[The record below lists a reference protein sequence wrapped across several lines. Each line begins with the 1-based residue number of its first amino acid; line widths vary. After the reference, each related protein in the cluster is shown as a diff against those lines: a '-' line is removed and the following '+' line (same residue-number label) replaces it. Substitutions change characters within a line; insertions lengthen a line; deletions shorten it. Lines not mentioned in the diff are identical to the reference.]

1 MVSLAQKLKLL
12 KTCEKRLYKLI
23 RMDLRKTPLQK
34 RANNQ
39 KISRF
44 EDLAKM
50 ATLQR
55 HRLCKMVSLA
65 QKLKLLETCEK
76 RLYKLIRMDLRK
88 KPLQK
93 RADNQKISRFEYLA
107 KMATLQ
113 RL

>member
-1 MVSLAQKLKLL
+1 MVSFAQKLKLL

-23 RMDLRKTPLQK
+23 RMVLRKKPLQK

-55 HRLCKMVSLA
+55 L
-65 QKLKLLETCEK
+65 
-76 RLYKLIRMDLRK
+76 
-88 KPLQK
+88 
-93 RADNQKISRFEYLA
+93 
-107 KMATLQ
+107 
-113 RL
+113 